1 MVEWENWSISAIEET
16 GILKVTKK
24 KSKPAFKDIKR
35 RLRGMIKIESYKV
48 WDGKCQEINMYI
60 ERRKCSKIWNFI
72 RKVKNLRRDKAYKL
86 LN

>member
-1 MVEWENWSISAIEET
+1 
-16 GILKVTKK
+16 
-24 KSKPAFKDIKR
+24 
-35 RLRGMIKIESYKV
+35 MIKIESYKV
-48 WDGKCQEINMYI
+48 WDRKCQEINMYI